1 MDDLSALIRD
11 IPDFPKKGI
20 IFKDIT
26 TLLADPAGFKRAVD
40 ALMAP
45 FKEAGV
51 TVVGGIESRG
61 FIFGAPIALALSV
74 PFVLFRKPGKLPYET
89 VSATYE
95 LEYGT
100 DSVEVHTDSFKEVDK
115 VLLVDDLLATGGT
128 MAACAQLVETLGAE
142 VAGCTFVIELSFLGG
157 RDKLGGYKINALINY
172 SGE

>member
-1 MDDLSALIRD
+1 MDDLRALIRD
-11 IPDFPKKGI
+11 IPDFPKEGI

-26 TLLADPAGFKRAVD
+26 TLLADPAGFKRAVE

-45 FKEAGV
+45 FKEAGI

-61 FIFGAPIALALSV
+61 FIFGAPIALALGV

-100 DSVEVHTDSFKEVDK
+100 DSVEVHTDSFKEGDK

-128 MAACAQLVETLGAE
+128 MSACVQLVEKLGGQ
-142 VAGCTFVIELSFLGG
+142 VAGCTFVIELSFLKG
-157 RDKLGGYKINALINY
+157 RDKLVRHKVASIVTYDA
-172 SGE
+172 E

>member
-1 MDDLSALIRD
+1 MDDLKALIRD
-11 IPDFPKKGI
+11 IADFPKEGI

-26 TLLADPAGFKRAVD
+26 TLLADPGGFKRAVD
-40 ALMAP
+40 GLMTP

-61 FIFGAPIALALSV
+61 FIFGAPIALALDV

-100 DSVEVHTDSFKEVDK
+100 DAVEVHTDSFKEGDK

-128 MAACAQLVETLGAE
+128 MSACVQLVEKLGAQ
-142 VAGCTFVIELSFLGG
+142 VAGCTFVIELSFLAG
-157 RDKLGGYKINALINY
+157 RDKLRGHEISTLIDY